1 MPPTRDRVNI
11 MAIDVKL
18 AVDTGL
24 PALPP
29 AERLS
34 APDGA
39 AAKVATR
46 PVAVSSLPTTALPP
60 SQAESPAAPN
70 ADDLRRVAESL
81 QRRVQPIASELSFA
95 VDQSTGRTVIKVTD
109 TTTDEVILQ
118 IPSELALRIGQEI
131 DKYQHGLLVD
141 RDA

>member
-1 MPPTRDRVNI
+1 
-11 MAIDVKL
+11 MAIDLKL
-18 AVDTGL
+18 TVDAGL
-24 PALPP
+24 QALPP
-29 AERLS
+29 PERLP

-39 AAKVATR
+39 AAKVAAR
-46 PVAVSSLPTTALPP
+46 PVAVSPPPTTAVTRI
-60 SQAESPAAPN
+60 QTESPAAPN
-70 ADDLRRVAESL
+70 SDELRRVAESL
-81 QRRVQPIASELSFA
+81 QRRVQPVASELSFA

-118 IPSELALRIGQEI
+118 IPSELALQIGQEI